1 MKIKKKAAVV
11 AYDLLKNINLKGVSL
26 TGKLHILCATSAFR
40 KVTEDFVAAINEAEK
55 NLKDEQYQEMY
66 ERAAKWNT
74 EGDASTLSEDEKK
87 EINDFFRNYDK
98 EILAIISPEEE
109 LDIDLGDVS
118 ISREDLAIIADSLT
132 VEALLFLSDVLCN
145 K

>member
-26 TGKLHILCATSAFR
+26 KGKLHILFAASVFR
-40 KVTEDFVAAINEAEK
+40 KVTEDFIAAINEAEK
-55 NLKDEQYQEMY
+55 NLKNEQYQEMY
-66 ERAAKWNT
+66 ERAAKWNE
-74 EGDASTLSEDEKK
+74 EGDASTLPENEKK

-109 LDIDLGDVS
+109 LDIDLGNGS
-118 ISREDLAIIADSLT
+118 ISREDLAMIADSLT
-132 VEALLFLSDVLCN
+132 VEALLFLSDILCN
-145 K
+145 N

>member
-26 TGKLHILCATSAFR
+26 KGKLHILCATSAFR
-40 KVTEDFVAAINEAEK
+40 KVTEDFVTAINEAEK
-55 NLKDEQYQEMY
+55 ELKNEQYQEMY
-66 ERAAKWNT
+66 ERAAKWNA

-98 EILAIISPEEE
+98 EILAIISPETE
-109 LDIDLGDVS
+109 LDIDLGNGS
-118 ISREDLAIIADSLT
+118 ISREDLAVIADSLT
-132 VEALLFLSDVLCN
+132 VEALLFLGDILCN
-145 K
+145 N